1 MVLAK
6 ELGSISLP
14 SVDRLPPSRLTNWF
28 VAYLISSPLYTS
40 CSADWDWVIG
50 RTVAHTEMAVSYK
63 STSLAALEVRLLPPA
78 TGQCMIAIYFWQPGG
93 FKELYSF
100 IFIFDSFSFC

>member
-1 MVLAK
+1 MFLKVTLDCLTASAIHLMPMWVTLWIFLKMVLAK
-6 ELGSISLP
+6 ELGSIRLP

-63 STSLAALEVRLLPPA
+63 ATSLVALEV
-78 TGQCMIAIYFWQPGG
+78 
-93 FKELYSF
+93 
-100 IFIFDSFSFC
+100 